1 MSSSVQAIYVLIVLL
16 PGFFSVALVELLTGI
31 REKAPLRLT
40 VRALALSFVVY
51 VVYSILADCGYLPRL
66 QVSVTQAASRT
77 IPMAYPTVDL
87 WGILALTGIS
97 LMASIVLSL
106 AINKDWM
113 RILRKIGLT
122 QQSHDPQPWDGAF
135 RLSGRRVLVKLSS
148 GEKLIG
154 WPKRMSSR
162 DTRHSLSLQDA
173 HWIREDGSIS
183 KIGADEFLITDG
195 IEWVQLHKK
204 K

>member
-1 MSSSVQAIYVLIVLL
+1 MPSSIQAFHILIVLL
-16 PGFFSVALVELLTGI
+16 PGFFVVAAVELLTGT
-31 REKAPLRLT
+31 RERVPLRLT

-51 VVYSILADCGYLPRL
+51 VVYSIFVESGFLPGLQIAMKSGADGESQL
-66 QVSVTQAASRT
+66 
-77 IPMAYPTVDL
+77 MFPTVDI
-87 WGILALTGIS
+87 WGITALSGIS
-97 LMASIVLSL
+97 LFVSIALSL

-122 QQSHDPQPWDGAF
+122 RQSHDAQPWDGAF
-135 RLSGRRVLVKLSS
+135 RLPHHWVLVKLGS
-148 GEKLIG
+148 GDKLVG

-162 DTRHSLSLQDA
+162 ETKHSLSLQDA
-173 HWIREDGSIS
+173 HWIRDDGTVT
-183 KIGADEFLITDG
+183 KIGADEFLVTGD